1 MARASGADRHCAV
14 ARAHG
19 GSAAGLIH
27 VGSGDYVLDEGTL
40 MFKGRLII
48 QATFVVLVRLF
59 YDNPR
64 AGHDF
69 YFELLNLLNF

>member
-1 MARASGADRHCAV
+1 MARVSVADRHHAV
-14 ARAHG
+14 ARARE

-48 QATFVVLVRLF
+48 QATLVV
-59 YDNPR
+59 
-64 AGHDF
+64 
-69 YFELLNLLNF
+69 

>member
-48 QATFVVLVRLF
+48 QATFVVLVRMF
-59 YDNPR
+59 YDGNPR
-64 AGHDF
+64 AGRDF
-69 YFELLNLLNF
+69 YFELLSF